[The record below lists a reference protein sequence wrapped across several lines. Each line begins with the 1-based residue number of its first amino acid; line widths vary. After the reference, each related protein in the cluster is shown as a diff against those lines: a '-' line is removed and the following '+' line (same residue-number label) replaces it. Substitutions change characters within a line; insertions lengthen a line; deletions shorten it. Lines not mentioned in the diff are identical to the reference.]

1 MISDLPE
8 WCKCGNISYS
18 CSSCNPKYDRQVE
31 KLLDKGRQIQE
42 DYKFIDEGHRCK
54 YCDQGVLT
62 KPSRKTYKCSVCL
75 NSSHKEKDPTYVFP
89 RFDWDS
95 LQDGLEDCM
104 SFLPMPREILKFRR
118 ERWNKIPPLR
128 QQEILDEVA
137 NIIDEWKFYNE
148 LSPWDQYNQNR
159 RQLLLGKVQLSEW
172 YLEFY
177 ENWFIFL
184 AKRPGFC
191 KVPKKILYQG
201 RWITE

>member
-18 CSSCNPKYDRQVE
+18 CSRCNPKYDRQAE
-31 KLLDKGRQIQE
+31 KLLAKGRQIQE
-42 DYKFIDEGHRCK
+42 DRKYIDEGYRCK
-54 YCDQGVLT
+54 YCDLGVLT
-62 KPSRKTYKCSVCL
+62 SPSRKTYKCSVCL
-75 NSSHKEKDPTYVFP
+75 NKSHKEDDPPYWFP

-95 LQDGLEDCM
+95 LQDALEGWM
-104 SFLPMPREILKFRR
+104 SSLPMPPEMLKFRR
-118 ERWNKIPPLR
+118 ERWNKIEKWR
-128 QQEILDEVA
+128 QREIMDEVDKV
-137 NIIDEWKFYNE
+137 IYIWKFYNE
-148 LSPWDQYNQNR
+148 LSPWDGYNESQ

-172 YLEFY
+172 YLQFY

-191 KVPKKILYQG
+191 KVPRKILYQG